1 MRIPALLSVITLG
14 GLTLCWTSCSSP
26 APTEAAA
33 PAVDMAA
40 LTAQIQAAEDGY
52 CTAFMAKDPDAV
64 AAYYSDDAVS
74 FSREREPARGR
85 AAIRERLA
93 EGIAK
98 DTLGVTTA
106 AKVLELYVGT
116 DEVTEIGTWT
126 DTNKDGTEKDHGTY
140 FSVFKKKG
148 DKWECIRDISVSHKP
163 KEEAAPAAVPQP

>member
-1 MRIPALLSVITLG
+1 MRIPALFSVTTLG
-14 GLTLCWTSCSSP
+14 SLALCWTSCSSP
-26 APTEAAA
+26 AVTEATA

-40 LTAQIQAAEDGY
+40 LTVQIQAAEDGY
-52 CTAFMAKDPDAV
+52 CTAFMAKDADAV

-74 FSREREPARGR
+74 YGREQEPALGR
-85 AAIRERLA
+85 PAIRERIA
-93 EGIAK
+93 AGIAK

-106 AKVLELYVGT
+106 AKVVELYVGP
-116 DEVTEIGTWT
+116 ESVTEIGTWT

-163 KEEAAPAAVPQP
+163 KEVAAPAAMPQP